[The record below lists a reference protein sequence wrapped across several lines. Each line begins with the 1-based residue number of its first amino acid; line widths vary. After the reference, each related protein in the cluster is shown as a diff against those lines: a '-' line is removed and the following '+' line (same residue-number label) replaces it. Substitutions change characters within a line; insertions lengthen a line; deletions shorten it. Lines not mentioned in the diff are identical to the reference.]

1 MWSSSARCSLGGG
14 KRLGSE
20 PDLLP
25 RSRSPAIGGAR
36 ISPTRLKF
44 HDAAIGGTG
53 SQLGVFRL
61 DRDVLAHR
69 PDLVFLDFSAND
81 DIYSDNPETLASYEA
96 IVRRLVVEAAC
107 PVVQVIFPFKWDV
120 ARKTTDGMKRRDAHL
135 AISRAYQTAVG
146 DAIAL
151 AIARVGCGAASLD
164 GLWPID
170 GVHPGDEGYVLFAT
184 RHGLRFKG
192 PFVTDASAVSPH
204 RMLFGEACLHS
215 VRMPLRKL
223 GPLPAGCAK
232 GSRTSTRRI
241 STSSCHDGW
250 IALTL
255 PPGQRRSPARTYRRT
270 GPSDFVP
277 GSAATW

>member
-1 MWSSSARCSLGGG
+1 MSSSSARRSLGAQ
-14 KRLGSE
+14 RLGSE

-25 RSRSPAIGGAR
+25 RSRGPAIGGG
-36 ISPTRLKF
+36 ISRARLKF

-151 AIARVGCGAASLD
+151 AIARVGCGATSLD

-170 GVHPGDEGYVLFAT
+170 GVHPGDEGYVLFA
-184 RHGLRFKG
+184 
-192 PFVTDASAVSPH
+192 DAAWTAFQGAVRS
-204 RMLFGEACLHS
+204 G
-215 VRMPLRKL
+215 
-223 GPLPAGCAK
+223 
-232 GSRTSTRRI
+232 RI
-241 STSSCHDGW
+241 CR
-250 IALTL
+250 A
-255 PPGQRRSPARTYRRT
+255 P
-270 GPSDFVP
+270 
-277 GSAATW
+277 